1 MCVVLCVYVLLECV
15 LREASDS
22 LMLGSISGEVCLSLI
37 AMQKESSICTLVAN
51 LFDPEWFW
59 RDSSVLLSIRHSA
72 FFSKNTCVM
81 SLL

>member
-1 MCVVLCVYVLLECV
+1 MYALLEYV

-22 LMLGSISGEVCLSLI
+22 LMLGSISGEVCLFLI
-37 AMQKESSICTLVAN
+37 VMQKESPICTLVAS

-59 RDSSVLLSIRHSA
+59 RDSSVLLSIRLSA